1 MSLTLLVVIENSLV
15 SSWCHVVFVVCF
27 IIFRLSLLKCGLT
40 APKSPKLV
48 IFGMNLPK
56 RGIPA

>member
-1 MSLTLLVVIENSLV
+1 MSLTLLVVIENSLAL
-15 SSWCHVVFVVCF
+15 SWCHVVFVVCF
-27 IIFRLSLLKCGLT
+27 IIFRSLLLKCGLT

>member
-40 APKSPKLV
+40 APKLV